1 MSDVGNVKIA
11 LAEQPSAILSSQTRT
26 TLATPQTTG
35 EIPAVSS
42 RFRASFTAKTSR
54 SASGRAA
61 KAIALVAL
69 RGHANGLGQAATPL
83 TRIANK
89 SSLSDGREIIAL

>member
-1 MSDVGNVKIA
+1 MSDVGNVKIER
-11 LAEQPSAILSSQTRT
+11 LAEQPSATLSSQTRT

-42 RFRASFTAKTSR
+42 RFRASFTAKTSH

-61 KAIALVAL
+61 KAIALVASC
-69 RGHANGLGQAATPL
+69 AATP
-83 TRIANK
+83 TA
-89 SSLSDGREIIAL
+89 

>member
-1 MSDVGNVKIA
+1 MLA
-11 LAEQPSAILSSQTRT
+11 LLPA
-26 TLATPQTTG
+26 TG
-35 EIPAVSS
+35 EIPAISS

-61 KAIALVAL
+61 KAIALGRLL